1 VVEGDVHVQLGT
13 DVHELGPGDSV
24 HYQSSTPHRVS
35 NPGRETAEVLFVI
48 SPPSY

>member
-1 VVEGDVHVQLGT
+1 
-13 DVHELGPGDSV
+13 V

-35 NPGRETAEVLFVI
+35 NEGVEIAEVMFVI